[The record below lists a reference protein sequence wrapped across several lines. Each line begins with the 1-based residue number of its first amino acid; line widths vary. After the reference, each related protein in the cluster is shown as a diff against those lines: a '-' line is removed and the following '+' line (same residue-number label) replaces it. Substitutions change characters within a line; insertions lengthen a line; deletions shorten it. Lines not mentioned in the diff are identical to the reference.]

1 MDNENPKD
9 DNLFDQLGLSVQYG
23 SVKVGET
30 YPLYG
35 AITKILDDTPG
46 RVVVLINDN
55 IQLHMNIEDPDKVA
69 LLKNRAFEPGIFVC
83 TITKEGE
90 NIEADCTTVVFG
102 KQPND
107 TVQ

>member
-9 DNLFDQLGLSVQYG
+9 DNLFDKLGLSVQYG

-35 AITKILDDTPG
+35 TITKIIDDTPG
-46 RVVVLINDN
+46 SVVVLINDH
-55 IQLHMNIEDPDKVA
+55 IKLHMNIEDPEKVA
-69 LLKNRAFEPGIFVC
+69 LLKNRAFDPGIFVC
-83 TITKEGE
+83 TITKDGE